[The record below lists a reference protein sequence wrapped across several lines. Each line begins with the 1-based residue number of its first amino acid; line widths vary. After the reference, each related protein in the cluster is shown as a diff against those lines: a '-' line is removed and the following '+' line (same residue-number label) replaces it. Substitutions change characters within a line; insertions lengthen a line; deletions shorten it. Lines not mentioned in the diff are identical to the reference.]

1 MSEILILKRAVGQ
14 INWVVTQCRPDM
26 AYQNCVLGNSM
37 KSPTVNDACLI
48 NKAIRKLKRDT
59 VSLSFHCGSID
70 GCTLVVFCDA
80 SFASLPNG
88 GSQGAFIV
96 FLIDTNGIYS
106 PLTWQSHRIKRVVK
120 STIAAECLAAMEA
133 AESAFLMKT
142 LLLDIYGSDTSVNVV
157 VYCDNRNL
165 VDCIKSCT
173 SIEDKRLLVDV
184 SVLRDMVSH
193 GEINDIKWVSTDK
206 QLSNCMTKQG
216 APSYSLIHAL
226 NNKLKFDFDN
236 AVFV

>member
-1 MSEILILKRAVGQ
+1 MIS
-14 INWVVTQCRPDM
+14 
-26 AYQNCVLGNSM
+26 
-37 KSPTVNDACLI
+37 
-48 NKAIRKLKRDT
+48 
-59 VSLSFHCGSID
+59 
-70 GCTLVVFCDA
+70 
-80 SFASLPNG
+80 
-88 GSQGAFIV
+88 AFIL

-193 GEINDIKWVSTDK
+193 GEINDI
-206 QLSNCMTKQG
+206 
-216 APSYSLIHAL
+216 I
-226 NNKLKFDFDN
+226 
-236 AVFV
+236 